1 MRCCV
6 IFAFMRPL
14 FISRLGLFFCSIV
27 IVGCNFGERSQ
38 SFAFKRLIGFWT
50 SLDTLSAQS
59 EQWTQ
64 LNDSVFVGSGCVLEK
79 GDTTFFE
86 VLEIR
91 KVSGRWTY
99 SAKVG
104 QEQGIKP
111 VVFLMTRQ
119 SERLIEFS
127 NDLHDFP
134 KKIGY
139 EFLDD
144 NRLQAYIEGPRDG
157 QTIRILFDYQKKTLP

>member
-1 MRCCV
+1 MV
-6 IFAFMRPL
+6 
-14 FISRLGLFFCSIV
+14 
-27 IVGCNFGERSQ
+27 VGCTSGERSQ
-38 SFAFKRLIGFWT
+38 SFEFKRLIGLWT
-50 SLDTLSAQS
+50 SLDTASAQS

-64 LNDSVFVGSGCVLEK
+64 LNDSVFAGSGCVLEK

-86 VLEIR
+86 TLEIR
-91 KVSGRWTY
+91 LVSGRWTY

-104 QEQGIKP
+104 QEQGIQP

-119 SERLIEFS
+119 NERLVEFS

-139 EFLDD
+139 ELLDD
-144 NRLQAYIEGPRDG
+144 NRLQAYIESPRDG
-157 QTIRILFDYQKKTLP
+157 QTIRILFDYQKKTSP

>member
-1 MRCCV
+1 MRS
-6 IFAFMRPL
+6 L
-14 FISRLGLFFCSIV
+14 LSSWLGFYFCTAV
-27 IVGCNFGERSQ
+27 VVGCTSGEPSQ
-38 SFAFKRLIGFWT
+38 SFEFKRLIGLWT
-50 SLDTLSAQS
+50 SLDTASAQS

-64 LNDSVFVGSGCVLEK
+64 LNDSVFMGSGCVLEK

-86 VLEIR
+86 TLEIR
-91 KVSGRWTY
+91 LVNGRWTY

-104 QEQGIKP
+104 QEQGIQP

-119 SERLIEFS
+119 NERLVEFS

-139 EFLDD
+139 ELLDD

-157 QTIRILFDYQKKTLP
+157 QTIRILFDYQKKTSP